1 MYTPTDTTTPPRSE
15 QVASRT
21 HPSAS
26 KLVSAWARG
35 RRQYTPWAPPRLR
48 LLAAVR
54 FTVGIFLVGLAT
66 VMISHGYD
74 GVAAVPLA
82 GAALLFSIAGLDFA
96 AARSASP
103 RT

>member
-1 MYTPTDTTTPPRSE
+1 
-15 QVASRT
+15 
-21 HPSAS
+21 
-26 KLVSAWARG
+26 
-35 RRQYTPWAPPRLR
+35 
-48 LLAAVR
+48 VR

-74 GVAAVPLA
+74 GLAAVPLA
-82 GAALLFSIAGLDFA
+82 GAALLFSIASLDLA

>member
-1 MYTPTDTTTPPRSE
+1 MYTPTDTTTPPRSG
-15 QVASRT
+15 QVANPA

-35 RRQYTPWAPPRLR
+35 RRHYTPWAPPRLR
-48 LLAAVR
+48 LLAAIR

-66 VMISHGYD
+66 VMISYGHD
-74 GVAAVPLA
+74 GLAAAPLA
-82 GAALLFSIAGLDFA
+82 GAALLLSIASLDLA

>member
-1 MYTPTDTTTPPRSE
+1 MHAPTDTTTPRGFE
-15 QVASRT
+15 QAAGPT
-21 HPSAS
+21 PPPAS

-74 GVAAVPLA
+74 GLAAVPLA
-82 GAALLFSIAGLDFA
+82 GAALLFSIASLDLA